1 MRDINVSRVLR
12 RELAFVDRVNS
23 GILGPFYRPV
33 ASNGAGHHLADG
45 NVAGMAFG
53 NAATALGGLEVD
65 QDDPK
70 SLGGSPSKRS
80 RKQPDENQRN
90 P

>member
-12 RELAFVDRVNS
+12 REMALVDRVNS
-23 GILGPFYRPV
+23 GILGPFYRPN
-33 ASNGAGHHLADG
+33 ASNGAGHHLGDG
-45 NVAGMAFG
+45 VLAGMAFG
-53 NAATALGGLEVD
+53 GAGAALGGLEVD

-70 SLGGSPSKRS
+70 SLGGSANKRS